1 MANANL
7 PVELSAAA
15 RSVAS
20 ALFDVAEA
28 TVASL
33 SESAGVSK
41 STVSKTLVALEQAG
55 AATRSIRESGGFR
68 EPDLWSSMP
77 WLGSLLSARDAG
89 AVAGVSSAP
98 GAGEG
103 DSAGG
108 PEEVF
113 EGQAVVDQPCADVT
127 VEPQNPSAS
136 ANEPETSG
144 PPLRLARGGLGD
156 LVQQVLAGH
165 PEIDY
170 TPTMIS
176 HMLSG
181 RSAGAIANALERQV
195 RAGTAVR
202 VCEAPKRYRHVGS
215 DSGAGR

>member
-1 MANANL
+1 M
-7 PVELSAAA
+7 
-15 RSVAS
+15 
-20 ALFDVAEA
+20 
-28 TVASL
+28 
-33 SESAGVSK
+33 
-41 STVSKTLVALEQAG
+41 
-55 AATRSIRESGGFR
+55 
-68 EPDLWSSMP
+68 
-77 WLGSLLSARDAG
+77 
-89 AVAGVSSAP
+89 
-98 GAGEG
+98 
-103 DSAGG
+103 
-108 PEEVF
+108 
-113 EGQAVVDQPCADVT
+113 
-127 VEPQNPSAS
+127 
-136 ANEPETSG
+136 
-144 PPLRLARGGLGD
+144 ARGGLGD